1 MKVLGNIMV
10 DGETQI
16 LGVKKEGD
24 LYQYVLGNEVVGF
37 EVVGVFDP
45 DVMADSLIVFREN
58 TIENELSDQIRDEI
72 TQIVETAG
80 KEEILKTEPEREQKE
95 NVFEEEMGDEEEL
108 PIEENDENIEEE
120 KEEKEEQE
128 EEKEEKTQQEDE
140 EEQGEIIEN
149 TTGDIPIQGEIP
161 MDQMITPTK
170 TLGDIMEAEGK
181 INREDKENGTL
192 GIVYAEHLRNLQ
204 DENGKGLEGDSSKY
218 DVVIIKEET
227 GKDGKHIVEKLD
239 LEQDRLSGT
248 HPSDQNYQVNG
259 REEVTK
265 DTVDTRLQLDEEGE
279 QTLGIKD
286 GQMGEEE
293 AFYSPGKTRTD
304 NENLDIQLETR
315 TSNHP
320 IGGKTKDTQELSP
333 NNTVGYRSVE
343 DSNEEAKRH
352 ENDKGEPC
360 KELQV
365 EDIDGDPNTSN
376 HNHIDD
382 TVALLMENEQ
392 IADIF
397 TEREVRGMVER
408 AWDNDKDN
416 RTLEEFQKD
425 VERKIELDA
434 ENMQRQR

>member
-1 MKVLGNIMV
+1 M
-10 DGETQI
+10 
-16 LGVKKEGD
+16 
-24 LYQYVLGNEVVGF
+24 
-37 EVVGVFDP
+37 
-45 DVMADSLIVFREN
+45 
-58 TIENELSDQIRDEI
+58 
-72 TQIVETAG
+72 
-80 KEEILKTEPEREQKE
+80 
-95 NVFEEEMGDEEEL
+95 
-108 PIEENDENIEEE
+108 
-120 KEEKEEQE
+120 
-128 EEKEEKTQQEDE
+128 
-140 EEQGEIIEN
+140 
-149 TTGDIPIQGEIP
+149 
-161 MDQMITPTK
+161 
-170 TLGDIMEAEGK
+170 
-181 INREDKENGTL
+181 
-192 GIVYAEHLRNLQ
+192 
-204 DENGKGLEGDSSKY
+204 
-218 DVVIIKEET
+218 
-227 GKDGKHIVEKLD
+227 
-239 LEQDRLSGT
+239 EQDRLSGT

-333 NNTVGYRSVE
+333 DNTVGYRSVE